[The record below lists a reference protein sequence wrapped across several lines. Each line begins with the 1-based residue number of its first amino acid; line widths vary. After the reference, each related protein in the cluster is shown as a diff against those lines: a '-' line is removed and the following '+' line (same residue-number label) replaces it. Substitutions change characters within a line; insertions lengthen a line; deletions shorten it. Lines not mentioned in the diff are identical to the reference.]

1 MMKIDASGEL
11 DPALLVKRRSQ
22 WSVVFAVVVSL
33 AGLLAVLFLG
43 GSDQVSDARVVW
55 DGHGHTSYDYE
66 VWLGGRT
73 ADPPRVRL
81 SVRGGDVTDAV
92 WVSTTHRDSLVPGL
106 DQDLATMTIDD
117 LFELIEKAVAVGN
130 GNLEFDATVGYP
142 ARGRLDPDAQGF
154 DDEWEFGVVDF
165 VVVDGSRPLG

>member
-1 MMKIDASGEL
+1 MIKVDASRDS
-11 DPALLVKRRSQ
+11 DPALVVKRRSQ
-22 WSVVFAVVVSL
+22 WSVIFTVVVSL
-33 AGLLAVLFLG
+33 VGLLAVLFLG
-43 GSDQVSDARVVW
+43 GSDQVSDARATW

-81 SVRGGDVTDAV
+81 SVRGGDVTEAV
-92 WVSTTHRDSLVPGL
+92 WVSASGRDPLVPGL

-117 LFELIEKAVAVGN
+117 LFELIEKALAAGN

-165 VVVDGSRPLG
+165 VIVDG